1 MEKDD
6 ILINDQFV
14 ISEHHDVEYNDA
26 RRKQNKLS
34 KSTSQDES
42 VGDEQSCPSSHPTL
56 RYLNQIIENN

>member
-14 ISEHHDVEYNDA
+14 ISEHHDVDYNDSK
-26 RRKQNKLS
+26 RKQNKLS

-42 VGDEQSCPSSHPTL
+42 VSDEHSYPSSHPTL
-56 RYLNQIIENN
+56 R